1 MRECHRGMLRICI
14 TYPCMRECHTGMRHT
29 GWRRPLRCL
38 KLQVIVRKRATNY
51 RALLQKMTYEDKASY
66 ESTPPC
72 TCMRTS
78 HAIGGARQELH
89 TFLTR
94 FSHVSGVWETS
105 EWNPWM
111 HTDDVVLSVL
121 LIISLLSVRRS
132 LNIWYGALDPYIYMI
147 YTCTSYIHI
156 HHLYMYI
163 IYTYTS
169 LVCAIYE

>member
-14 TYPCMRECHTGMRHT
+14 TYPSMRECHTGMRHT

-78 HAIGGARQELH
+78 HAIGWARQELH

-94 FSHVSGVWETS
+94 FSHVS
-105 EWNPWM
+105 
-111 HTDDVVLSVL
+111 HTFLACEK
-121 LIISLLSVRRS
+121 RRS
-132 LNIWYGALDPYIYMI
+132 EVLG
-147 YTCTSYIHI
+147 CTR
-156 HHLYMYI
+156 MMW
-163 IYTYTS
+163 
-169 LVCAIYE
+169 CCRCC